1 MKTSYAT
8 IAALLVPATKA
19 LASGNAGEEGMSLFA
34 AIFLAFAVLIVMFQL
49 VPGVM
54 LFVGMI
60 KGIFS
65 SEKKAAESTSKS

>member
-8 IAALLVPATKA
+8 IAALLVPATQA
-19 LASGNAGEEGMSLFA
+19 MASTDTGGEGMSLFA

-54 LFVGMI
+54 LFVGML

-65 SEKKAAESTSKS
+65 SEKKTAEGTSKS

>member
-1 MKTSYAT
+1 MKTSYLAIT
-8 IAALLVPATKA
+8 ALLISATQA
-19 LASGNAGEEGMSLFA
+19 LASGSAGGEGMSLFA

-54 LFVGMI
+54 LFTGML

-65 SEKKAAESTSKS
+65 SEKKTAGSATKS